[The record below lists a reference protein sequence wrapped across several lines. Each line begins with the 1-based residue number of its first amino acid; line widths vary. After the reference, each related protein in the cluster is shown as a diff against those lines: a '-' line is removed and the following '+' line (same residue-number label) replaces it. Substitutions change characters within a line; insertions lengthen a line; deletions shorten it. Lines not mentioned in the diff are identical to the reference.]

1 MQPGTGAWDGI
12 LWAYV
17 SQGFLPQ
24 APLTIFLTA
33 SHRFTGIN
41 DRYGSQQRGYKFGNE
56 TLVNVGGGYRTDE
69 VDVSII
75 LRFRHVRADRFGG
88 FEIPNTGG
96 WWLSAQ
102 PGVNISTLEN
112 LSTRVALHVPL
123 YRNLNGI
130 QLTTTY
136 GVTISLFY
144 VLQR

>member
-33 SHRFTGIN
+33 SHRFTDTN
-41 DRYGSQQRGYKFGNE
+41 YRYGSQQRGYKFGNE

-102 PGVNISTLEN
+102 PGVNIRTLEN

-136 GVTISLFY
+136 GVSISLFY